1 MENPQAATDNQSK
14 PSLLK
19 GEVSA
24 QNVSLQPKF
33 LFGLKG
39 DVKTNLYYVDD
50 QTILYPC
57 GHNVVIYNTDDKS

>member
-14 PSLLK
+14 PSLAK
-19 GEVSA
+19 GEAPSA
-24 QNVSLQPKF
+24 QNLSLQPKF

-50 QTILYPC
+50 
-57 GHNVVIYNTDDKS
+57 

>member
-14 PSLLK
+14 PLLK
-19 GEVSA
+19 GEAPSA
-24 QNVSLQPKF
+24 QNLSLQPKF

-50 QTILYPC
+50 
-57 GHNVVIYNTDDKS
+57 